1 MSVHRL
7 PATPATVSW
16 GIFSAETPPVLT
28 IESGDTVIVE
38 TVSGAPDDMPEFGF
52 AIPPALT
59 AIHKADLPQIGPHIL
74 TGPIAVNGAEPG
86 DMLEIRIDAI
96 APGADW
102 GWNGIFPTL
111 GTLPR
116 EFVTHDLTHIPV
128 NIAAGTAELP
138 WGPTLPLNPFFG
150 VIGVAPAPEYAAL
163 SSKEPRAHGG
173 NLDNKN
179 LTAGATLFLPVFVPG
194 ANFLVGDG
202 HGCQGDGEVC
212 VTALEMCLDGTFT
225 FILHRQH
232 DSGAIPFT
240 NPRAETPTHYISMGF
255 HEDLDE
261 AHRIALRE
269 MIAFICQRTDFTPAQ
284 AYKSC
289 SLAVDFHITQT
300 VNGEKGVHGM
310 LRKGLLF

>member
-1 MSVHRL
+1 MSLHRL
-7 PATPATVSW
+7 AATPATVSW
-16 GIFSAETPPVLT
+16 GIFSAETPAVLT

-38 TVSGAPDDMPEFGF
+38 TVSGADDDMPESGF

-59 AIHKADLPQIGPHIL
+59 AIHQAGLPRIGPHIL
-74 TGPIAVNGAEPG
+74 TGPIAVNGAQPG
-86 DMLEIRIDAI
+86 DTLEVRIDAVE
-96 APGADW
+96 PGADW

-116 EFVTHDLTHIPV
+116 EFVGHDLTHIPV
-128 NIAAGTAELP
+128 NAEAGTATLP
-138 WGPTLPLNPFFG
+138 WGPVLPLQPFFG
-150 VIGVAPAPEYAAL
+150 VMGVAPAPEYAAL

-179 LTAGATLFLPVFVPG
+179 LTAGATLFLPVFVQG

-212 VTALEMCLDGTFT
+212 VTALEMCLNGTFT
-225 FILHRQH
+225 FILHQRN
-232 DSGAIPFT
+232 DPGTVAFS
-240 NPRAETPTHYISMGF
+240 NPRAETPTHFISMGF

-269 MIAFICQRTDFTPAQ
+269 MIAFICARTDFTPAQ

-300 VNGEKGVHGM
+300 VNGEKGVHGL

>member
-1 MSVHRL
+1 MTIHHLS
-7 PATPATVSW
+7 PTPATVSW

-38 TVSGAPDDMPEFGF
+38 TVSGAADDMPKSGF
-52 AIPPALT
+52 TIPPALT
-59 AIHKADLPQIGPHIL
+59 AIHSANLPQIGPHIL
-74 TGPIAVNGAEPG
+74 TGPIAINGAQPG

-96 APGADW
+96 TPGADW

-116 EFVTHDLTHIPV
+116 EFINQDLTHIPV
-128 NIAAGTAELP
+128 DIAAGTAKLP
-138 WGPTLPLNPFFG
+138 WGPILPLKPFFG
-150 VIGVAPAPEYAAL
+150 VMGVAPAPEYEAL

-179 LTAGATLFLPVFVPG
+179 LTAGAALFLPVFVPG

-225 FILHRQH
+225 FILHPCTDPGTIQ
-232 DSGAIPFT
+232 FT
-240 NPRAETPTHYISMGF
+240 HPRAETPTHYISMGF
-255 HEDLDE
+255 HEDLAE

-269 MIAFICQRTDFTPAQ
+269 MIAFICAHSDMTPAQ

-289 SLAVDFHITQT
+289 SLVVDFHITQT

>member
-1 MSVHRL
+1 MTNHRL
-7 PATPATVSW
+7 SPTPATVSW
-16 GIFSAETPPVLT
+16 GIFSAAIPAVLT
-28 IESGDTVIVE
+28 IDSGDSVIVE
-38 TVSGAPDDMPEFGF
+38 TVSGAADDMPGCGF
-52 AIPPALT
+52 TIPPALT
-59 AIHKADLPQIGPHIL
+59 AIHQAGLPQIGPHIL
-74 TGPIAVNGAEPG
+74 TGPIAINGAAPG
-86 DMLEIRIDAI
+86 DTLEIRIDAI
-96 APGADW
+96 TPGADW

-116 EFVTHDLTHIPV
+116 EFINHDLTHIPV
-128 NIAAGTAELP
+128 DIENSTATLP
-138 WGPTLPLNPFFG
+138 WGPTLPLSPFFG
-150 VIGVAPAPEYAAL
+150 VMGVAPAPEYRAL

-212 VTALEMCLDGTFT
+212 VTALEMCLNGTFT
-225 FILHRQH
+225 FVLHKRL
-232 DSGAIPFT
+232 DPGTIPFSQ
-240 NPRAETPTHYISMGF
+240 PRAETPTHYISMGF
-255 HEDLDE
+255 HEDLGE

-269 MIAFICQRTDFTPAQ
+269 MIAFICARTDFTAAQ

-289 SLAVDFHITQT
+289 SMAVDFHITQT

>member
-1 MSVHRL
+1 MSVYRL
-7 PATPATVSW
+7 AATPATVSW

-38 TVSGAPDDMPEFGF
+38 TVSGDEDDMPETGF
-52 AIPPALT
+52 TIPPALP
-59 AIHKADLPQIGPHIL
+59 AIHKAGLPQIGPHIL
-74 TGPIAVNGAEPG
+74 TGPIAVNGAAPG

-96 APGADW
+96 EPGADW

-116 EFVTHDLTHIPV
+116 EFVAHDLTHIPV
-128 NIAAGTAELP
+128 NAEAGTAELP
-138 WGPTLPLNPFFG
+138 WGPTLALRPFFG
-150 VIGVAPAPEYAAL
+150 VMGVAPAPEYGKL
-163 SSKEPRAHGG
+163 SSKEPRGHGG

-179 LTAGATLFLPVFVPG
+179 LTAGAVLFLPVFVPG

-212 VTALEMCLDGTFT
+212 VTALEMCLNGTFT
-225 FILHRQH
+225 FVLHKRN
-232 DSGAIPFT
+232 DSGTIPFT

-269 MIAFICQRTDFTPAQ
+269 MIMFIRRRTDFTPAQ

-289 SLAVDFHITQT
+289 SMAVDFHITQT

-310 LRKGLLF
+310 LRKGVLF